1 MWLLFHHNAK
11 TRSVPDGESFVDKC
25 PECGKRATFHEV
37 ELTENV
43 GLFFVDLVGDKQR
56 AFRCGACGDVFDL
69 KDRESSPELEAP
81 PAKSAAELA
90 REARVAEQRRL
101 ESERARREA
110 AEAKANQIED
120 ELADLKKRMGR

>member
-11 TRSVPDGESFVDKC
+11 TKTVAGGESFVETC
-25 PECGKRATFHEV
+25 PECDRRSTFHEV
-37 ELTENV
+37 ELTESV
-43 GLFFVDLVGDKQR
+43 GMFFVDVVGDRQR
-56 AFRCGACGDVFDL
+56 AFRCGACGEVFDL
-69 KDRESSPELEAP
+69 ADREQPALEAP

-110 AEAKANQIED
+110 AEAKANRIED